1 MISNLRLHRR
11 HRTGAASPSHLAV
24 RGADTPD
31 TESRRE
37 AAFALWGRPN
47 SLSEFGGNTKLYE
60 LDKIYRSSET
70 RYKISTSSSM
80 NSVTPPFLISPG
92 SAKHG
97 RASIAGPYASEAQTA
112 ALLDGG
118 AEYRRQRIQ
127 ASDMISTDEAA
138 ELTGATRATINTWIK
153 TGRCIGVT
161 HLRRGFRV
169 PKWQFEP
176 YVFPVLQSVARALG
190 TCDGWQLMSFLE
202 TPLDALDG
210 LAPRTALEQGVS
222 AQRIIDLANAE
233 GH

>member
-1 MISNLRLHRR
+1 MTGSGDGRGDELYPVIARVRR
-11 HRTGAASPSHLAV
+11 TRSDP
-24 RGADTPD
+24 RPERIPK
-31 TESRRE
+31 ES
-37 AAFALWGRPN
+37 
-47 SLSEFGGNTKLYE
+47 KLYE
-60 LDKIYRSSET
+60 LDKINGSSENQT
-70 RYKISTSSSM
+70 QVTTSFAM
-80 NSVTPPFLISPG
+80 NTVTPPFLIG
-92 SAKHG
+92 SDPAKQSRG
-97 RASIAGPYASEAQTA
+97 SGADPYASEAQTA
-112 ALLDGG
+112 ALLGRG

-153 TGRCIGVT
+153 TGRCIGVS

-176 YVFPVLQSVARALG
+176 YVFPVLQSLAKALG
-190 TCDGWQLMSFLE
+190 TTDGWRLMSFLE

-210 LAPRTALEQGVS
+210 LAPRTGLEQGVS